1 MNTFE
6 KLMVLGVVCVSGQLF
21 IMIAKL
27 YGMSH

>member
-6 KLMVLGVVCVSGQLF
+6 KFLVVVAVCISSQLF